1 MAYSSVITF
10 FYTNPSVMIT
20 HVKISPN
27 PFVSTLSLEVIVE
40 VNASTIVRMLDNQQK
55 IIKMMNWTL
64 KKGTNTTSV
73 EDLGSL
79 PSGLYYLD
87 IKNMEGQKIF
97 ETQLEKLAD

>member
-1 MAYSSVITF
+1 
-10 FYTNPSVMIT
+10 MIT

-87 IKNMEGQKIF
+87 IKNMEGQKI
-97 ETQLEKLAD
+97 